1 MKTDIFLCVIR
12 MSSKMSVRAAIL
24 AAARA
29 RYHEATALFPDQIR
43 DSLKERSIAEDRLA
57 GHLLMDLPERDSTEI
72 KRALREMRVHIMSL
86 PAIREKHRRNVQ
98 RFRKELDEWWQEKE
112 NELNATNLK

>member
-1 MKTDIFLCVIR
+1 
-12 MSSKMSVRAAIL
+12 MSVRAAIL

-43 DSLKERSIAEDRLA
+43 DSLKERTKAEDRLA
-57 GHLLMDLPERDSTEI
+57 GHLLMELPERESTEI
-72 KRALREMRVHIMSL
+72 KRAMREMRVHIMTL
-86 PAIREKHRRNVQ
+86 PAIRDKHRRNVE

>member
-1 MKTDIFLCVIR
+1 
-12 MSSKMSVRAAIL
+12 MSSKMSVRAAIF

-43 DSLKERSIAEDRLA
+43 ESMMERTKAEDRLA
-57 GHLLMDLPERDSTEI
+57 GHLLMDLPERESTEI
-72 KRALREMRVHIMSL
+72 KRALREMRVHIMTL
-86 PAIREKHRRNVQ
+86 PAIREKHRRNMQ

-112 NELNATNLK
+112 NELNGSNMK